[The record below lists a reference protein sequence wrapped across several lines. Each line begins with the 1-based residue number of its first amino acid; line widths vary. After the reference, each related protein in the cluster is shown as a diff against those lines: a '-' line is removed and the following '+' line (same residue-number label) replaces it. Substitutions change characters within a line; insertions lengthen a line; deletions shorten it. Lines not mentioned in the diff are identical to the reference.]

1 MDNPLLSIIET
12 VDTVDNQD
20 QAVDKST
27 NDEDK
32 NEQYVAIAKE
42 YNEKFE
48 DIHGTF
54 DVELNSLISKGIEE
68 YRIGKISST
77 ALANKYLSQ
86 GSKLEKI
93 ADNEFNNIV
102 KTMEK

>member
-42 YNEKFE
+42 YNEKF
-48 DIHGTF
+48 
-54 DVELNSLISKGIEE
+54 
-68 YRIGKISST
+68 
-77 ALANKYLSQ
+77 
-86 GSKLEKI
+86 
-93 ADNEFNNIV
+93 
-102 KTMEK
+102 